1 MKKGQIIWDTFH
13 THATTGRCSS
23 LRWWCW
29 PGRKKQTT
37 PIYIEQYTY
46 VSPFSQIYK
55 ETWDFYATK
64 TRVDASWIFTRR
76 FSDFL
81 LFYGFMLWFWMW
93 THFSWEFQGGH
104 ICTNSFKHVFIA
116 LRAESRVLGREELTM
131 WPRHKKIE
139 TSSQPPRCCC
149 SWILHIAYLPSQL
162 PSWLHFLNKASTNTK
177 EYYVSYLNIFLPRK
191 AGNWK
196 IKGKILGYL
205 LCSI

>member
-1 MKKGQIIWDTFH
+1 MPPQVVVQVFGGGVGRVERNRQRQFILNNIPMLAPSAKYTKKHGIFMLQKRAWMH
-13 THATTGRCSS
+13 RG
-23 LRWWCW
+23 
-29 PGRKKQTT
+29 
-37 PIYIEQYTY
+37 
-46 VSPFSQIYK
+46 FS
-55 ETWDFYATK
+55 
-64 TRVDASWIFTRR
+64 RG
-76 FSDFL
+76 DFL
-81 LFYGFMLWFWMW
+81 IFYCFMVLCFDFELW

-139 TSSQPPRCCC
+139 TSSQPPPRCC

-205 LCSI
+205 LYSI